1 MVITHKKIT
10 KLEKA
15 YFDIINRLNN
25 AGIKYETENK
35 IIPHWDPNAR
45 DDKGNPIPK
54 PADDSIGTGTA
65 WIKIFNKD
73 RKQVFVYF
81 CCHLVE
87 CKTCT
92 YDRFITVYDYHD
104 DVNDTN
110 LLGMETVT
118 GLTPYTQTPIDDRTI
133 YFKTTTTSNLLFAKP
148 RTKTEDTPC
157 PTCHGRGLITTV
169 KEVSVGN
176 QYKPKVKVAVDSLCT
191 DCNGTGKVI
200 PVTEYS
206 KVNEIKIYEFFVK
219 PGEKNG
225 DPAYNRV
232 HDGTI
237 PGLDDEEPRNQG
249 EGGLIKY
256 TNRLY
261 NDKNSYNYSEVY
273 GLAKVTTFNTEIYHD
288 SQGRCFTTLDELYDF
303 IAKTNLENSGKSEWE
318 KTDLSKYLF
327 VIPVFEKYMK
337 TVAPESDDDEPTE
350 VEDYRLVDLRFYQTN
365 YVDRFGKLIPI
376 TVFANFTTERP
387 YDSDDDEY
395 LDNYST
401 NGVTAWING
410 SKSAFNDYYYY
421 LSDSY
426 ECAANFTKHCGEIE
440 KTVSTYKYTSGKYV
454 IHTPDIESFTDIAD
468 TDRIWNFICHRDRN
482 LPIIPFDENSLY
494 IAQAYNPF
502 KADLTS
508 EQFNIFKNILA
519 QKTAS
524 FNDPL
529 DAAIMLDTDSMPY
542 QNYIYPINYF
552 RGTAKTA
559 KALLPDVGQML
570 RFPAPLEFI
579 KTSNNSTMEFG
590 IGGGP
595 QSYPN
600 TAPGL
605 IFNDFTYNAVVSFDV
620 HAKFN
625 KIDTSVKP
633 DADSVSVLAIKLGAI
648 LKELHE
654 YREIDIIGTFYVS
667 VSDIE
672 EVRDPSD
679 PTKVSY
685 KWPAEINKQIKDLF
699 ISQNYMTIPGW
710 SFPFKNLRLVV
721 DVSFVTGNTTAYDY
735 SDVDITVDMTVTT
748 NLDEANAV
756 DQATHMLNPGCNDI
770 TLLPKVKYNYNN
782 FPEGVFHYYIKE
794 FETYIKNYIFY
805 KYTDKFMTLES
816 DGKMKLIPETI
827 ESQDEYHGFMNIL
840 YNQKLRSIYTK
851 MDSTKDDFLCPGCN
865 GDENIQCSL
874 CNGKRR
880 LQMYGYNFD
889 TINIDR
895 RPGGNTYS
903 NYLVRYKCPSMES
916 ESIDHIDH
924 YSGGSIHK
932 RCRICAGT
940 GSVIRYYYLKAFDFC
955 NLSEYDGRNPV
966 EVDDLSNLEALDII
980 NKAKDKMV
988 LEKGSKTYEPYLN
1001 FIIRKHY
1008 GEAIGTTLD
1017 FGTYYPLYN
1026 AAVNNLVFY
1035 ILNGKFIQYLYW
1047 NGFEHIKVNYG
1058 YNYIYST
1065 KTYTKEEWERNKSGC
1080 TNNTV
1085 LYRVITGEKDV
1096 DEMVGFYVIRVE
1108 NINQS
1113 NNALDPDYTLS
1124 TDPPGTSPHVVRVQ
1138 RIYFDKAW
1146 VYSNLL
1152 NDMNFKHF
1160 NMFTEKVYNIIGA
1173 HQNLD
1178 EYVHQH
1184 EDDGTDNYEHR
1195 CQTCGGTGEVDGET
1209 CTTCNGTGANPDY
1222 EVKEL
1227 KFAKH
1232 IYGYTSMPYINTDN
1246 ISFEVN
1252 DQETPIVGSKG
1263 YEEIEFEE

>member
-45 DDKGNPIPK
+45 DNMGNPIPK

-73 RKQVFVYF
+73 RKQVYVYF

-110 LLGMETVT
+110 LLGMETVF
-118 GLTPYTQTPIDDRTI
+118 GLTPYTQTPINDRTI
-133 YFKTTTTSNLLFAKP
+133 YFKTTSTPNLLFAKP
-148 RTKTEDTPC
+148 KTKTEDTPC
-157 PTCHGRGLITTV
+157 PTCHGRGLITTT

-176 QYKPKVKVAVDSLCT
+176 QYKPKVIITIDSPCT
-191 DCNGTGKVI
+191 DCNGTGKII
-200 PVTEYS
+200 PETEYS

-219 PGEKNG
+219 HGEN
-225 DPAYNRV
+225 
-232 HDGTI
+232 
-237 PGLDDEEPRNQG
+237 EEP
-249 EGGLIKY
+249 
-256 TNRLY
+256 
-261 NDKNSYNYSEVY
+261 D
-273 GLAKVTTFNTEIYHD
+273 LAKVTTFNTEIYHD

-303 IAKTNLENSGKSEWE
+303 IATTNLENSDKDELD

-327 VIPVFEKYMK
+327 VIPVFEKYIK
-337 TVAPESDDDEPTE
+337 TVEPESDDDEPTE
-350 VEDYRLVDLRFYQTN
+350 VEDYRIVDLRFYQTN

-376 TVFANFTTERP
+376 TVFANFSTERP
-387 YDSDDDEY
+387 SDSDDKY

-401 NGVTAWING
+401 NGVSAWIHG
-410 SKSAFNDYYYY
+410 EKQQFDDDYYY
-421 LSDSY
+421 LADSY

-440 KTVSTYKYTSGKYV
+440 ESVSTYKYTSGKRI
-454 IHTPDIESFTDIAD
+454 IHTPDIESFTDVAD
-468 TDRIWNFICHRDRN
+468 TDRIWNFICRRDKN

-494 IAQAYNPF
+494 IAQAYKPF

-508 EQFNIFKNILA
+508 EQFNNFKNVLA

-524 FNDPL
+524 YTEPL
-529 DAAIMLDTDSMPY
+529 DAPIMLETDSTPY
-542 QNYIYPINYF
+542 QNYVYPINYF

-559 KALLPDVGQML
+559 KALLPEAGLSVL
-570 RFPAPLEFI
+570 FPAPLNFI

-590 IGGGP
+590 IGIGP

-605 IFNDFTYNAVVSFDV
+605 IFNDFTFNAVVSFDI

-633 DADSVSVLAIKLGAI
+633 AADSVGVLAVKLGAVS
-648 LKELHE
+648 KEPQE
-654 YREIDIIGTFYVS
+654 YSEIDVINTFYINIS
-667 VSDIE
+667 NIE
-672 EVRDPSD
+672 EIRDPSD

-685 KWPAEINKQIKDLF
+685 KWPAEIKQIKDLY
-699 ISQNYMTIPGW
+699 ISPDFLSILGW
-710 SFPFKNLRLVV
+710 TFPFKNLRLVV
-721 DVSFVTGNTTAYDY
+721 DVSYVNDTTNPTAYDY
-735 SDVDITVDMTVTT
+735 SDVDITLDMTVTT
-748 NLDEANAV
+748 NIDEADAI
-756 DQATHMLNPGCNDI
+756 DQATHMLKPGCNDI
-770 TLLPKVKYNYNN
+770 TLLPKVKYNYND
-782 FPEGVFHYYIKE
+782 FPEGIFHYYIKD

-805 KYTDKFMTLES
+805 KYTDKFMTLEY
-816 DGKMKLIPETI
+816 DENNQKMKLIPDTI
-827 ESQDEYHGFMNIL
+827 ESQDEYHGFMNVL
-840 YNQKLRSIYTK
+840 FEKKLRSIYTK
-851 MDSTKDDFLCPGCN
+851 MDSTKDDFLCPSCN
-865 GDENIQCSL
+865 GNENIQCSL
-874 CNGKRR
+874 CNDKRR

-895 RPGGNTYS
+895 RPNGNTYS
-903 NYLVRYKCPSMES
+903 NYLVRYKCPSIES

-924 YSGGSIHK
+924 YTGGSIHK
-932 RCRICAGT
+932 RCRVCAGT
-940 GSVIRYYYLKAFDFC
+940 GSAIRYYYLKAFDFC

-966 EVDDLSNLEALDII
+966 EVDDLSDLESLNII
-980 NKAKDKMV
+980 QKAKDKLV
-988 LEKGSKTYEPYLN
+988 LEKGAKNYEPYLN
-1001 FIIRKHY
+1001 YIIRKHY
-1008 GEAIGTTLD
+1008 IESIGPTLD
-1017 FGTYYPLYN
+1017 FETYYPLYN

-1065 KTYTKEEWERNKSGC
+1065 KTYTMEEWKRNKSKDC
-1080 TNNTV
+1080 CKNNTV

-1108 NINQS
+1108 NINQP
-1113 NNALDPDYTLS
+1113 NNELDPNYTLS
-1124 TDPPGTSPHVVRVQ
+1124 TDPPSALPHVVRVQ

-1173 HQNLD
+1173 HQNTE
-1178 EYVHQH
+1178 EYIHQH
-1184 EDDGTDNYEHR
+1184 IDDGTDIYEHR
-1195 CQTCGGTGEVDGET
+1195 CPTCGGTGEVDGET
-1209 CTTCNGTGANPDY
+1209 CTTCNGTGAYPEDY
-1222 EVKEL
+1222 EVKKLE
-1227 KFAKH
+1227 FAKH

-1252 DQETPIVGSKG
+1252 DQETPIIDSES
-1263 YEEIEFEE
+1263 YEEIEYEE

>member
-1 MVITHKKIT
+1 M
-10 KLEKA
+10 
-15 YFDIINRLNN
+15 
-25 AGIKYETENK
+25 
-35 IIPHWDPNAR
+35 
-45 DDKGNPIPK
+45 
-54 PADDSIGTGTA
+54 
-65 WIKIFNKD
+65 
-73 RKQVFVYF
+73 
-81 CCHLVE
+81 
-87 CKTCT
+87 
-92 YDRFITVYDYHD
+92 
-104 DVNDTN
+104 
-110 LLGMETVT
+110 
-118 GLTPYTQTPIDDRTI
+118 
-133 YFKTTTTSNLLFAKP
+133 
-148 RTKTEDTPC
+148 
-157 PTCHGRGLITTV
+157 
-169 KEVSVGN
+169 
-176 QYKPKVKVAVDSLCT
+176 

-261 NDKNSYNYSEVY
+261 NDKNSYNYSEESN
-273 GLAKVTTFNTEIYHD
+273 LAKVTTFNTEIYHD

-303 IAKTNLENSGKSEWE
+303 IAKTNLENSNKETWE

-327 VIPVFEKYMK
+327 VLPVFEKYMK

-350 VEDYRLVDLRFYQTN
+350 VEDYRLIDLRFYQTN

-376 TVFANFTTERP
+376 SVFANFSTERP
-387 YDSDDDEY
+387 YREDDKY
-395 LDNYST
+395 LDNYAT

-410 SKSAFNDYYYY
+410 TKSAFNDGYYY

-426 ECAANFTKHCGEIE
+426 DGVANFTKHCGEIE
-440 KTVSTYKYTSGKYV
+440 TRESIPMSYESRKYT

-468 TDRIWNFICHRDRN
+468 TDRIWNFICHRDKN

-529 DAAIMLDTDSMPY
+529 DAAIMLDTDPMSY
-542 QNYIYPINYF
+542 QNYVYPINYYK
-552 RGTAKTA
+552 GTAA
-559 KALLPDVGQML
+559 VNSLMANNYSYF
-570 RFPAPLEFI
+570 RFPAPLDFV
-579 KTSNNSTMEFG
+579 KTSNNNTLDVGYYSG
-590 IGGGP
+590 
-595 QSYPN
+595 SYPYCI
-600 TAPGL
+600 PGVR
-605 IFNDFTYNAVVSFDV
+605 IKDFTQNLIISISV

-625 KIDTSVKP
+625 DIDKTVKP
-633 DADSVSVLAIKLGAI
+633 TADTINVLQLKLGAVLDAGPETHI
-648 LKELHE
+648 DEIELLHLADTQDDS
-654 YREIDIIGTFYVS
+654 IFKIS

-672 EVRDPSD
+672 EIID
-679 PTKVSY
+679 PTDPTNVTY
-685 KWPAEINKQIKDLF
+685 NWPETINSEINIFVAHDYYVIPNIGMPIKNYRFPVDLTY
-699 ISQNYMTIPGW
+699 INDTEHPTGYNY
-710 SFPFKNLRLVV
+710 N
-721 DVSFVTGNTTAYDY
+721 N
-735 SDVDITVDMTVTT
+735 VDITVDITITT
-748 NLDEANAV
+748 NIDEAHAI
-756 DQATHMLNPGCNDI
+756 DQVTHTLNPGCNDI

-805 KYTDKFMTLES
+805 KYTDKFMTLEYN
-816 DGKMKLIPETI
+816 GNNQKMKLIPDTV

-840 YNQKLRSIYTK
+840 YDQKLRSIYTK

-940 GSVIRYYYLKAFDFC
+940 GSIIRYYYLKAFDFC

-966 EVDDLSNLEALDII
+966 EVADLSNLEALDII
-980 NKAKDKMV
+980 QKAKDKMV

-1008 GEAIGTTLD
+1008 GEAIGTTLN

-1047 NGFEHIKVNYG
+1047 NGFEHVKVNYG

-1080 TNNTV
+1080 TSNTV
-1085 LYRVITGEKDV
+1085 LYRVITGEEDV

-1184 EDDGTDNYEHR
+1184 KDDGTDNYEHR